1 MKYIFIFFLLLNHSY
16 SFSQITYVNQNANGE
31 NNGSSWE
38 NAFNDLDFA
47 IENTNFGEI
56 WVAQGTYIPS
66 TDLEGNVPSNEK
78 LKTFRLKKDVA
89 IFGGFLGNETERDQR
104 NWENNLT
111 ILSGDVGELGSI
123 IDNSYHVISSE
134 YVGNLDG
141 AILDGLVVRDGN
153 GYPQYEGAGIYINYA
168 PTGTFIIRNCVI
180 ENNYSYRNG
189 GGVYIFNSDPLI
201 ENNIFRNNQSFS
213 GGAIYLYYSNAI
225 VKNNILTNNKTDNY
239 DTIGSSELSGG
250 AIYVSSYSSPVISNN
265 AIIGN
270 SSIDEGGGITIDNN
284 YHVVFQNNF
293 VSENSSDLGG
303 GIFLE
308 NSSSFFF
315 NNVIHKNTSNKG
327 GGLYADYTPIGP
339 EFINNTV
346 IGNEANNGSAMYLY
360 GSAANVVNS
369 IFYNN
374 LPITNQIQANS
385 NAGNWAPKI
394 RYSSF
399 ENGISAITSYGNELT
414 YENNYEI
421 IPIFVDEENNNYALH
436 ESSELINSGTISN
449 SIINQPW
456 NGSNG
461 EIITLPNIDIIGN
474 HRIVESIDLGAY
486 EFQSPLSIYPDE
498 KTKIYPL
505 FTPNP
510 SNGKIQLNF
519 PNYDS
524 FKIYDLNG
532 KKIKEFI
539 NYKESVDLFELQ
551 NGIYLVVIEIDGAK
565 YFDKL
570 IVNNK

>member
-270 SSIDEGGGITIDNN
+270 SSIDEGGGVLQLTITITL
-284 YHVVFQNNF
+284 F
-293 VSENSSDLGG
+293 S
-303 GIFLE
+303 
-308 NSSSFFF
+308 
-315 NNVIHKNTSNKG
+315 
-327 GGLYADYTPIGP
+327 
-339 EFINNTV
+339 
-346 IGNEANNGSAMYLY
+346 
-360 GSAANVVNS
+360 
-369 IFYNN
+369 
-374 LPITNQIQANS
+374 
-385 NAGNWAPKI
+385 KI
-394 RYSSF
+394 
-399 ENGISAITSYGNELT
+399 IL
-414 YENNYEI
+414 
-421 IPIFVDEENNNYALH
+421 
-436 ESSELINSGTISN
+436 
-449 SIINQPW
+449 
-456 NGSNG
+456 
-461 EIITLPNIDIIGN
+461 
-474 HRIVESIDLGAY
+474 
-486 EFQSPLSIYPDE
+486 
-498 KTKIYPL
+498 
-505 FTPNP
+505 
-510 SNGKIQLNF
+510 
-519 PNYDS
+519 
-524 FKIYDLNG
+524 
-532 KKIKEFI
+532 
-539 NYKESVDLFELQ
+539 
-551 NGIYLVVIEIDGAK
+551 
-565 YFDKL
+565 
-570 IVNNK
+570 